1 MNIYMHGCRELG
13 EGEQG
18 HGIELLI
25 ISTNQNWF
33 QSNTSKSKLRTAE
46 NQLQNFNRLKNVQL
60 HGMIRFPPIYVYN

>member
-1 MNIYMHGCRELG
+1 MHGCRELG

-33 QSNTSKSKLRTAE
+33 QSNTCKSKLRTAE